1 MAALLLLSGLTWAQT
16 RTEEVTYTLDG
27 TITGGSNGYAT
38 ESEITQDGITWMVMG
53 NTTMSPWRI
62 GGKNLTNED
71 RPLYS
76 TSAFSDDITK
86 VVVTNGTAS
95 LTVNSMTLI
104 VSANADFS
112 NPTSTISGTWAA
124 SSTTTFERPADADWS
139 NMYFKLVYNVTE
151 TTGSNK
157 FAQFVSAE
165 FYKEMDASAPS
176 LSAEN
181 VEIAFDATSGEIE
194 YTLSNPVAGG
204 TLTANTTAEWLTL
217 GTVGTTV
224 PFTCSAN
231 EAVTARTATVTLTYT
246 YNTEETI
253 TKNVTVT
260 QAANPNVVNNI
271 SDITATGTYAVQGT
285 IVAKSTRG
293 FIVGDGTG
301 YVYYYNQ
308 NYSQS
313 SFAIGDKVK
322 LSGAVSVYGGVYQFT
337 NSATITS
344 VETSNYV
351 AEEPT
356 VLTGEDMDARVAST
370 TPYQLSNYIQY
381 MGTLTIDGTHY
392 NIIDIDGAQTAIG
405 SISYPL
411 NVEEITAL
419 NGKQVIVTGYYVGIS
434 TSTYYNTMLG
444 SIEEVVGSVATPTFN
459 PAAGSYSEAQSV
471 TISCDTENA
480 SIYYTLDG
488 TDPDDSSTL
497 YNGPIT
503 VSTTTTIKAIAY
515 DGVGN
520 SSAIATATYTILA
533 PITIAEV
540 RAQATGDVITIG
552 VVTSCVGTT
561 GYIQDAT
568 AAICVY
574 GVELTIGDEI
584 KVSGTLSTY
593 KGLLEIGSNNNTPTV
608 QVLSSGN
615 TVTPTVKTIAEIN
628 ADDFTSSNSIQGLY
642 VTIENATV
650 TAIEG
655 QNTTIAQGENTIVVR
670 GISGVEYAV
679 NDLLTLDGNI
689 GCYNVAQ
696 IANPQNVI
704 VTANTTPVIHATETV
719 SLAYDATSGQFTYTI
734 DNPLEDETL
743 AAISTAEWIS
753 NFVIDNETVTF
764 TTTVNDGEADRTAT
778 ITLTYPGASD
788 IEVTVTQGHYVIP
801 PTPGDWVLT
810 DLADLTEDDVFVIVG
825 TYEDLEHDSYAMSNN
840 NGTSKA
846 PDAVGVVVAENT
858 LSGEIADTLQW
869 NIRITDDGYM
879 FCPNGDTT
887 TWLYCTSSNNGVRVG
902 VNTNNVF
909 NLTEEGYLQNDATGR
924 YLGIYNTQD
933 WRCYTTINN
942 NIAGQSFA
950 FYKKVTSSTATQT
963 IALTEGAN
971 WFSTYLEITLDDLK
985 AALVAALPN
994 ATSIVIKSKTQ
1005 NTKYNGSSWRGA
1017 LTWDLSKMYLIT
1029 VESACEIT
1037 LEGMPVDPAEHPAT
1051 ILAGQSNWI
1060 AFPVNEEMTL
1070 NEAFAGFNAVN
1081 GDVIKSK
1088 TGNAKYN
1095 GTSWRAQGLSK
1106 LEPGKGYLFNSA
1118 ATTERTLTFPT
1129 STK

>member
-1 MAALLLLSGLTWAQT
+1 MAAMLLLSGLTWAQT
-16 RTEEVTYTLDG
+16 TLNISDYASANNWTNGTQYLTATMDDVTFTAAGGGNTGKYYTNDQTWRFYANEGATLTISVPSGSSLVTVTPTFTSKDNGTLLYADSAIESGADVSVSGESAVFAISQSSGNKGKIFFTEIEVTYTSG
-27 TITGGSNGYAT
+27 GAPTPSITAAN
-38 ESEITQDGITWMVMG
+38 V
-53 NTTMSPWRI
+53 
-62 GGKNLTNED
+62 
-71 RPLYS
+71 
-76 TSAFSDDITK
+76 DI
-86 VVVTNGTAS
+86 A
-95 LTVNSMTLI
+95 
-104 VSANADFS
+104 
-112 NPTSTISGTWAA
+112 
-124 SSTTTFERPADADWS
+124 
-139 NMYFKLVYNVTE
+139 Y
-151 TTGSNK
+151 
-157 FAQFVSAE
+157 
-165 FYKEMDASAPS
+165 
-176 LSAEN
+176 
-181 VEIAFDATSGEIE
+181 DATSGAIE
-194 YTLSNPVAGG
+194 YTINNGVSGG
-204 TLTANTTAEWLTL
+204 VLTATTTAEWLTI

-224 PFTCSAN
+224 PFTCTAN
-231 EAVTARTATVTLTYT
+231 QTTAPRTASVTLTYT
-246 YNTEETI
+246 YNTDHTA

-260 QAANPNVVNNI
+260 QAANPNAVNNI
-271 SDITATGTYAVQGT
+271 SDITAAGTYSVQGT
-285 IVAKSTRG
+285 IVAKSARG

-308 NYSQS
+308 NYTQ
-313 SFAIGDKVK
+313 ADYNIGDMVK
-322 LSGAVSVYGGVYQFT
+322 LSGSVVVYGGVFEF
-337 NSATITS
+337 NSSTTITAATS
-344 VETSNYV
+344 SNYV
-351 AEEPT
+351 AEDPT

-370 TPYQLSNYIQY
+370 TPPDLSNYVQFE
-381 MGTLTIDGTHY
+381 GSLSVNETHY
-392 NIIDIDGAQTAIG
+392 NIYPEGATTAIG

-411 NVEEITAL
+411 NTEDITAL
-419 NGKQVIVTGYYVGIS
+419 DGKTVKVTGYYVGIS
-434 TSTYYNTMLG
+434 SSTYYNIMLG
-444 SIEEVVGSVATPTFN
+444 NIEEVVGSVAIPTFN

-471 TISCDTENA
+471 TISCATENA

-515 DGVGN
+515 DGAGN
-520 SSAIATATYTILA
+520 SSAIATATYTILV
-533 PITIAEV
+533 PITIAEA
-540 RAQATGDVITIG
+540 RAQATGDVYTMG
-552 VVTSCVGTT
+552 TVTSFSVNNSNKTT
-561 GYIQDAT
+561 AYIQDAT
-568 AAICVY
+568 AAIVVF
-574 GVELTIGDEI
+574 GEFTVAVGDEI
-584 KVSGTLSTY
+584 SVTGTLSDY
-593 KGLLEIGSNNNTPTV
+593 NGLLEITNNPEVT
-608 QVLSSGN
+608 VLSSGN

-628 ADDFTSSNSIQGLY
+628 ADDFTSSNSIQGLF

-650 TAIEG
+650 TAISG
-655 QNTTIAQGENTIVVR
+655 QNTTIAQDENTIVVR

-679 NDLLTLDGNI
+679 NDILTLDGNI